1 MYESKETLVL
11 IKKYDEFVEYIYNP
25 LIHAPIRHKIIRDK
39 LMEATMDQYS
49 LFHKAVKSNQLSRIY
64 EADAG
69 LATIRSYLRIMGSKD
84 LKRRVLSLRQCS
96 VAETILSE
104 SGKMLGAMTTKVK
117 KK

>member
-1 MYESKETLVL
+1 MYESRETLVL

-39 LMEATMDQYS
+39 LMEAIMEQYS
-49 LFHKAVKSNQLSRIY
+49 LLHKAIKTNQISKVY

-84 LKRRVLSLRQCS
+84 LKRRVLSLRQCA

-104 SGKMLGAMTTKVK
+104 SGKILGSMISKVK